1 MLLLCFIILTVVVC
15 FWFYAREYDVLF
27 GVYGQTF
34 AVKRITFSILV
45 SASLLAA
52 VWASSID
59 YTVTYADSLPVC
71 CVTEDTLPVI
81 ILSAVLVLGI
91 LELFGIR
98 GSVIYAVLGA
108 IAACTLAGSETVSV
122 DWHSVLSF
130 IAAPVM
136 AYVLAALIRLLLTV
150 IFRRAHIHMVRL
162 SAIMRH
168 VVLAGLILMA
178 VAFGFNWGGFLAYL
192 GDSMGITSSVW
203 IVIGALLASIFIFLA
218 FRPVATDEPSGFFA
232 DFSIYAVVSVGFS
245 TAFTMLFFSFDAT
258 ASLIGLSPV
267 PLSSSLLIL
276 TSIAGV
282 EVAQRSRLADSE
294 DYLKVIAGSVI
305 APAAAMLLS
314 YLLLRAIS
322 VEPGNRVLGL
332 VIISAAVVVILALAF
347 ASFVIN
353 QRRQRLATDRLVYS
367 QQQQIYEHS
376 RALNDMELKVV
387 ISENQALHNA
397 VEMKRQE
404 VMNVAL
410 SIVEQKE
417 YLESLSQ
424 IAKQLAKVDDEGERK
439 RLISELNASLNQRL
453 SYDRDVDSQFFYAQA
468 ESVHE
473 DFNAKLSD
481 SHPNLSQQEK
491 RLATLLRLGF
501 SSKYIATLMNITPKS
516 VEISRYRLRQ
526 KLGLERGDN
535 LVNYLKSI

>member
-1 MLLLCFIILTVVVC
+1 MLILCFIILTVVVC

-34 AVKRITFSILV
+34 AVKRITFSVLV
-45 SASLLAA
+45 SASLLAS

-108 IAACTLAGSETVSV
+108 IAACSLAGSETVSV

-150 IFRRAHIHMVRL
+150 IFIRAHIHMVRL

-322 VEPGNRVLGL
+322 VEPGNRVVGL
-332 VIISAAVVVILALAF
+332 VVISVSVVVILALAF

-353 QRRQRLATDRLVYS
+353 QRRHRLATDRLVYS

-424 IAKQLAKVDDEGERK
+424 IAKQLAKMDDEGERK

-453 SYDRDVDSQFFYAQA
+453 SYDSDVDSQFFYAQA

-473 DFNAKLSD
+473 DFNAKLSEN
-481 SHPNLSQQEK
+481 HPNLSQQEK

>member
-59 YTVTYADSLPVC
+59 YTVTYADSLPMC

-108 IAACTLAGSETVSV
+108 IAACSLAGSETVSV

-136 AYVLAALIRLLLTV
+136 AYVLATLIRLLLTV

-258 ASLIGLSPV
+258 ASLIGLRPV

-314 YLLLRAIS
+314 YLLLRAVS
-322 VEPGNRVLGL
+322 VEPGNRVVGL
-332 VIISAAVVVILALAF
+332 VVISVSVVVILALAF

-353 QRRQRLATDRLVYS
+353 QRRNRLATDRLVYS

-473 DFNAKLSD
+473 DFNAKLSEN
-481 SHPNLSQQEK
+481 HPNLSQQEK